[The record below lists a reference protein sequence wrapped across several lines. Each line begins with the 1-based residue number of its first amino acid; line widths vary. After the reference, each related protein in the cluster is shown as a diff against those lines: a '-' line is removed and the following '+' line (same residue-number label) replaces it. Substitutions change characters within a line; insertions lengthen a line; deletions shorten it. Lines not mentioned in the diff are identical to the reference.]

1 MFLKI
6 VIIFLTSFKINFLK
20 QIKTTITEDK
30 IISILFILFI
40 ISITISFITSSFTI
54 DLFLYEWLRVRYL
67 DTITDIILFI
77 FLYLYFKDR
86 NINYKSLIKSIII
99 PGLVFSIFIIYAF
112 IDNKGLSDRGDSN
125 LRYKTILQL
134 KRELTKRPVF
144 ETQEGLRDVRI
155 TDLDN
160 EYRATVRQYQNINRV
175 AALGVVM
182 ADALVKNDKLL
193 YTQIYSRLDKLG
205 IFESNW
211 ERKVESGISEIGDD
225 LKKINSSIID
235 LVDSISGME
244 ENLTSSIEDLSWEI
258 SDAIGNVEASIEE
271 KVGKVNEQIEN
282 VRSDVSSVHGAIGL
296 STMLTAYNSYQ
307 LNKIRKG

>member
-1 MFLKI
+1 LVVTSQNGSTSWVQRKLKLGYNRAGRI
-6 VIIFLTSFKINFLK
+6 VDQL
-20 QIKTTITEDK
+20 EAAG
-30 IISILFILFI
+30 ILGPFEG
-40 ISITISFITSSFTI
+40 SNARKVQVK
-54 DLFLYEWLRVRYL
+54 DVRALEQLL
-67 DTITDIILFI
+67 D
-77 FLYLYFKDR
+77 
-86 NINYKSLIKSIII
+86 N
-99 PGLVFSIFIIYAF
+99 
-112 IDNKGLSDRGDSN
+112 NKGLSDGGDST

-144 ETQEGLRDVRI
+144 ETQDGLRDVGI

-296 STMLTAYNSYQ
+296 NTMLTAYNSYQ